1 MIEDA
6 REKWKARELKHM
18 QEVLL
23 EKKGLKKDD
32 LERQRE
38 PILKLRQEAQRKK
51 KRLQETLKMQEDIF
65 EHTKNLFFP
74 AGPPPEIKPILPPKE
89 IERDLITVEDTIL
102 EQEVMVYKRK
112 KLHIYII
119 WISLK
124 LHEKKI
130 SRKYKVFQFSL
141 YFYL

>member
-6 REKWKARELKHM
+6 RQKWKARELKHM

-38 PILKLRQEAQRKK
+38 PILKLRQEAQRKR

-89 IERDLITVEDTIL
+89 IDLITIEDTIL

-124 LHEKKI
+124 LHEKNK
-130 SRKYKVFQFSL
+130 SKT
-141 YFYL
+141 

>member
-89 IERDLITVEDTIL
+89 IDLITVEDTIL
-102 EQEVMVYKRK
+102 EHEVMYKRQ
-112 KLHIYII
+112 KLHISTI

-124 LHEKKI
+124 LYIKKKKNKSKI
-130 SRKYKVFQFSL
+130 
-141 YFYL
+141 